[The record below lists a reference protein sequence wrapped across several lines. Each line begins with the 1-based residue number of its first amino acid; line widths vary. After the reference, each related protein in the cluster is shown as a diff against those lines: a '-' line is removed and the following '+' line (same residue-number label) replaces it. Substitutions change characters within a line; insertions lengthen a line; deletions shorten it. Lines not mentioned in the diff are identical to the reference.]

1 LVGGGAAAGAWPNRL
16 LPTRK
21 GSATMAAIAARR
33 YPSAFNICDLI
44 SFSIGVWLGLAGRI
58 KEEFPPDKRFFHFF
72 SFFFERLWGS
82 PCPLFAA
89 GRSPLRFSAYALTSN
104 FKAMWLKNCLSILPR
119 RPSRIEPW
127 NRALRRSWT
136 ECPLKNRRLTTSLG
150 EMHRKTRPLAPFTI
164 LPNVAG
170 KHVHGSD

>member
-1 LVGGGAAAGAWPNRL
+1 MFTSLVFKVSTGEAVTSSAVGINEPVTTIRSTVAAEPVSEPAALVGGGAAAGAWPNRL

-72 SFFFERLWGS
+72 HFFLNDFGVRRVRYSLQ
-82 PCPLFAA
+82 A
-89 GRSPLRFSAYALTSN
+89 GL
-104 FKAMWLKNCLSILPR
+104 
-119 RPSRIEPW
+119 
-127 NRALRRSWT
+127 
-136 ECPLKNRRLTTSLG
+136 
-150 EMHRKTRPLAPFTI
+150 H
-164 LPNVAG
+164 
-170 KHVHGSD
+170 